1 MTGARHRSV
10 RGFLRVRLS
19 AGLAFALALLL
30 SGGCSAPAPR
40 NLLLISIDTL
50 RADALETYGYDRP
63 TSPFLLELSRGAA
76 VFENAFCPLPGTLP
90 SHMSMLTGLY
100 PEEHGVWPPDGVL
113 SPEIPTLAERL
124 AAAGF
129 QTIGQT
135 EGGYVHGGYGFA
147 RGFQRF
153 SDSARH
159 KEWDVETT
167 LARTLAAIDEVA
179 PTDRFF
185 AFLHTYVVHDPYFPP
200 ERYARLFWEEDTPE
214 GLPELTGPELSGLD
228 RSRRILSAR
237 ERAFL
242 RARYDAQIR
251 YLDDLLRDFFAALA
265 SRNRL
270 DSTLVIITSDHGE
283 EFQEH
288 GRLLHSQLYA
298 ECLRVPLIV
307 IDPRLKAGHRVPEI
321 AETVDI
327 TPTVLDL
334 LGLLPAAGL
343 SGESLARSVLATE
356 RERRPSTSSA
366 YAVAHGRRQHSLI
379 GWAGEE
385 LYQLLRE
392 APEVHDGHVYFGTEF
407 RFDAPPGDARVG
419 IVSLDQPRWLSIDVD
434 GVVVARERVG
444 FGAEGRTINIPIVNK
459 RFKHSVTLRSD
470 GCPDPPADSNLPGC
484 GPFQFQLVDQ
494 GFARH
499 ELFSLTRDPG
509 QKTEISGADR
519 WAFGLLLR
527 ALRGVSLR
535 PASHVPGRLADPE
548 LEARLRAL
556 GYLH

>member
-1 MTGARHRSV
+1 MKAIRRAS
-10 RGFLRVRLS
+10 
-19 AGLAFALALLL
+19 AFAMRLLPL
-30 SGGCSAPAPR
+30 VFLCVVACSTPTPR
-40 NLLLISIDTL
+40 NVLLISIDTL
-50 RADALETYGYDRP
+50 RADALQSYGYDKP
-63 TSPFLLELSRGAA
+63 TSPFLLELSHRAA

-124 AAAGF
+124 SAAGF

-147 RGFQRF
+147 RGFRQF
-153 SDSARH
+153 SDAARH
-159 KEWDVETT
+159 KEWDVETS
-167 LARTLAAIDEVA
+167 LARTLEAIDEVA
-179 PTDRFF
+179 PSDRYF

-200 ERYARLFWEEDTPE
+200 ERYARLFWQEDPPP
-214 GLPELTGPELSGLD
+214 GLPELTGPQLSALD
-228 RSRRILSAR
+228 RSRRVLSAQ

-242 RARYDAQIR
+242 RARYDAQVR
-251 YLDDLLRDFFAALA
+251 YLDDLLRDFFRTLA
-265 SRNRL
+265 SRHRL

-288 GRLLHSQLYA
+288 GRLLHSQIYS

-307 IDPRLKAGHRVPEI
+307 IDPRLKAGHRVLEI

-327 TPTVLDL
+327 TPTILDL
-334 LGLLPAAGL
+334 LGLPPDAGL
-343 SGESLARSVLATE
+343 SGESLARSVLAAE
-356 RERRPSTSSA
+356 SERRPPTSNA
-366 YAVAHGRRQHSLI
+366 YAIAHSRRQQSLI
-379 GWAGEE
+379 GWGGEE

-392 APEVHDGHVYFGTEF
+392 TPEVNEGHVYFGTEF
-407 RFDAPPGDARVG
+407 RFDSPPGAAQIG
-419 IVSLDQPRWLSIDVD
+419 IVSLDQPRWLSIAVD
-434 GVVVARERVG
+434 GVDVARERIG
-444 FGAEGRTINIPIVNK
+444 FGAEGRTIDLPMADR
-459 RFKHSVTLRSD
+459 RFKHSVTLRSE
-470 GCPDPPADSNLPGC
+470 GCPDPPTDATRSGC

-499 ELFSLTRDPG
+499 ELYSLSRDPG
-509 QKTEISGADR
+509 ETREISGVDR
-519 WAFGLLLR
+519 WSLGLLLR
-527 ALRGVSLR
+527 ALRAVSLR
-535 PASHVPGRLADPE
+535 SASHPPGRLVDPE